1 MSIDRLFQSPPKNTR
16 PVDGNDAPDYYEHIK
31 YPMDLKT
38 MSERLKSKYYINER
52 LFIANMQR
60 IFNNCR
66 AYNGS
71 DTEYYKLANNLEC
84 FFIGKMKEIN
94 IWENRDNSL
103 EIVKKSPF

>member
-1 MSIDRLFQSPPKNTR
+1 MTLSINRLFQSPPKNTR

-71 DTEYYKLANNLEC
+71 DTEYYKLANNLER

-94 IWENRDNSL
+94 ICDNRD
-103 EIVKKSPF
+103 K